1 MDKKFGSL
9 LGFARK
15 SGNVILGLDTLE
27 KKPAKA
33 KLIISASDASERT
46 KRNIGFLQRPHIEVE
61 MTKEE
66 LGKLLGC
73 GNVAVVGITD
83 ENFATQLEKYS
94 ETERE

>member
-1 MDKKFGSL
+1 
-9 LGFARK
+9 
-15 SGNVILGLDTLE
+15 
-27 KKPAKA
+27 
-33 KLIISASDASERT
+33 
-46 KRNIGFLQRPHIEVE
+46 

-83 ENFATQLEKYS
+83 ENFATQLEKYA

>member
-1 MDKKFGSL
+1 MNKKFGSL

-15 SGNVILGLDTLE
+15 SGNVILGLDALG
-27 KKPAKA
+27 KKPEKA

-46 KRNIGFLQRPHIEVE
+46 KRNIGLLRRPHVEVK

-73 GNVAVVGITD
+73 GNVAAVGITD
-83 ENFATQLEKYS
+83 GNFASQLEKYAD
-94 ETERE
+94 TERE